1 MILFVPPRL
10 TAHLT
15 FNNSNMAK
23 RRLTERQQRQI
34 SANKNQKASKVSA
47 DTHNGTVITHHGKEL
62 IVSNENGEAINCQLR
77 QNLGTIVCGDR
88 VFFEYID
95 VDSDPKTAIVV
106 ALAERNNILQKSGF
120 AGKAKAVAANIDQVV
135 VVCSLVPKP
144 NSYLIDR
151 YLVAAENLPA
161 KPIIVINKIDLLDE
175 ENEHVVN
182 DINSIYDTIG
192 YRVLETSATRITG
205 LDELQSMLVD
215 STSIL
220 VGLSGVGK
228 SSLVKDLLPDIDI
241 RIGEISEASKEGKHT
256 TTVSTL
262 YSLPTGGQLIDSPGV
277 RDFSPINLD
286 KEQILNGFIELKPYR
301 GKCKFANCS
310 HIDEPGCAITE
321 ALEEGEVNQQRV
333 NSFRKM
339 LADAET

>member
-1 MILFVPPRL
+1 
-10 TAHLT
+10 
-15 FNNSNMAK
+15 MAK

-34 SANKNQKASKVSA
+34 SANKNQKASLVSA

-62 IVSNENGEAINCQLR
+62 IVRNENDEAINCQLR
-77 QNLGTIVCGDR
+77 QNLGTIVCGDQ
-88 VFFEYID
+88 VVFEYID
-95 VDSDPKTAIVV
+95 VDSDPKTAIVI
-106 ALAERNNILQKSGF
+106 ALTERSNILQKSGF

-205 LDELQSMLVD
+205 LDELQSLLID

-310 HIDEPGCAITE
+310 HTNEPGCAITE
-321 ALEEGEVNQQRV
+321 ALEEGAVNTQRV

>member
-1 MILFVPPRL
+1 
-10 TAHLT
+10 
-15 FNNSNMAK
+15 MAK
-23 RRLTERQQRQI
+23 RRLTERQIRQI
-34 SANKNQKASKVSA
+34 SAKKTQIASDTDT
-47 DTHNGTVITHHGKEL
+47 DTHNGTVLTHHGKEL
-62 IVSNENGEAINCQLR
+62 IVNTESNETINCQLR

-88 VFFEYID
+88 VVFNYLDINSE
-95 VDSDPKTAIVV
+95 PKTAVVV
-106 ALAERNNILQKSGF
+106 ALTERDNLLEKTGF
-120 AGKAKAVAANIDQVV
+120 AGKAKAVAANIDQVI
-135 VVCSLVPKP
+135 VVCSLVPRP

-161 KPIIVINKIDLLDE
+161 SPMIVINKIDLLDDT
-175 ENEHVVN
+175 NEHIVN

-192 YRVLETSATRITG
+192 YRVLETSATRNMGI
-205 LDELQSMLVD
+205 DELKSMLAD

-241 RIGEISEASKEGKHT
+241 RIGEISQASSEGKHT

-262 YSLPTGGQLIDSPGV
+262 YSLPSGGNLIDSPGV
-277 RDFSPINLD
+277 RDFSPVNLN
-286 KEQILNGFIELKPYR
+286 KAQIMEGFIELRPYR

-310 HIDEPGCAITE
+310 HTHEPGCAITE
-321 ALEEGEVNQQRV
+321 ALEKGEVNRQRV

>member
-1 MILFVPPRL
+1 
-10 TAHLT
+10 
-15 FNNSNMAK
+15 MAK

-34 SANKNQKASKVSA
+34 SANKSQKAARS
-47 DTHNGTVITHHGKEL
+47 DTDSFNGTVITHHGKEL
-62 IVSNENGEAINCQLR
+62 IVMDESGETLNCQLR

-88 VFFEYID
+88 VVFEFT
-95 VDSDPKTAIVV
+95 DSGSEPKTGIVV
-106 ALAERNNILQKSGF
+106 ALATRDNILQKTGF
-120 AGKAKAVAANIDQVV
+120 GGKAKAVAANIDQVI

-161 KPIIVINKIDLLDE
+161 SPVIVINKIDLLEE

-182 DINSIYDTIG
+182 DINSAYEAIG
-192 YRVLETSATRITG
+192 YRVLETSATRNTG
-205 LDELQSMLVD
+205 LEELQSMLTD

-241 RIGEISEASKEGKHT
+241 RIGEISSASQEGKHT

-262 YSLPTGGQLIDSPGV
+262 YSLPTGGRLIDSPGV
-277 RDFSPINLD
+277 RDFSPVDLD
-286 KEQILNGFIELKPYR
+286 REQILNGFIEFRPYR
-301 GKCKFANCS
+301 GLCKFSNCS
-310 HIDEPGCAITE
+310 HTNEPGCAIME
-321 ALEEGEVNQQRV
+321 ALENGDVNVQRV

-339 LADAET
+339 LTDTETQS

>member
-1 MILFVPPRL
+1 
-10 TAHLT
+10 
-15 FNNSNMAK
+15 MAK
-23 RRLTERQQRQI
+23 RRLTKQQQRQI
-34 SANKNQKASKVSA
+34 SAKKNQQAALTNTNIHS
-47 DTHNGTVITHHGKEL
+47 GTVITHHGKEL
-62 IVSNENGEAINCQLR
+62 IVRNEHGETINCQLR

-88 VFFEYID
+88 IVFEYTD
-95 VDSDPKTAIVV
+95 TQSEPKNAIII
-106 ALAERNNILQKSGF
+106 ACSERDNLLQKSGF
-120 AGKAKAVAANIDQVV
+120 GSKAKAVAANIDQVI
-135 VVCSLVPKP
+135 VVCSLFPKP

-161 KPIIVINKIDLLDE
+161 RPIIVINKIDLLDD

-182 DINSIYDTIG
+182 DINVIYNTIG
-192 YRVLETSATRITG
+192 YSVLETSATESTG
-205 LDELQSMLVD
+205 LDELQAMLED
-215 STSIL
+215 ATSIL

-241 RIGEISEASKEGKHT
+241 RIGEISQASKEGKHT

-277 RDFSPINLD
+277 RDFSPVNLD

-310 HIDEPGCAITE
+310 HTNEPGCAITE
-321 ALEEGEVNQQRV
+321 AVEAGTINQQRV

-339 LADAET
+339 LKDSEQ

>member
-1 MILFVPPRL
+1 
-10 TAHLT
+10 
-15 FNNSNMAK
+15 MAK
-23 RRLTERQQRQI
+23 RRLTERQKRQI
-34 SANKNQKASKVSA
+34 SVKKSQIISEANTH
-47 DTHNGTVITHHGKEL
+47 THNGTVITHHGKEL
-62 IVSNENGEAINCQLR
+62 IVKTENNETINCQLR

-88 VFFEYID
+88 VVFNYLDINSE
-95 VDSDPKTAIVV
+95 PKTAVVV
-106 ALAERNNILQKSGF
+106 ALTERGNLLEKTGF
-120 AGKAKAVAANIDQVV
+120 AGKAKAVAANIDQVI
-135 VVCSLVPKP
+135 VVCSLVPSP

-161 KPIIVINKIDLLDE
+161 RPTIVINKIDLLDDK
-175 ENEHVVN
+175 NEHIVN

-192 YRVLETSATRITG
+192 YRVIETSATRNIG
-205 LDELQSMLVD
+205 IDELQSMLAG

-241 RIGEISEASKEGKHT
+241 RIGEISQASSEGKHT

-262 YSLPTGGQLIDSPGV
+262 YSLPSGGNLIDSPGV
-277 RDFSPINLD
+277 RDFSPVNLN
-286 KEQILNGFIELKPYR
+286 KTQILDGFIELRPYR

-310 HIDEPGCAITE
+310 HTHEPGCAITE
-321 ALEEGEVNQQRV
+321 ALEKGEVNRQRV

-339 LADAET
+339 LADAS

>member
-1 MILFVPPRL
+1 
-10 TAHLT
+10 
-15 FNNSNMAK
+15 MAK
-23 RRLTERQQRQI
+23 RRLTKQQQRQI
-34 SANKNQKASKVSA
+34 SANKNLNTVRENT
-47 DTHNGTVITHHGKEL
+47 DTNNGTVITHHGKEL
-62 IVSNENGEAINCQLR
+62 IVRNEIGETINCQLR

-88 VFFEYID
+88 IVFEYLD
-95 VDSDPKTAIVV
+95 KQSEPKTAIVI
-106 ALAERNNILQKSGF
+106 AFAERDNILQKSGF
-120 AGKAKAVAANIDQVV
+120 GSKAKAVAANIDQVII
-135 VVCSLVPKP
+135 VCSLVPKP

-182 DINSIYDTIG
+182 DINAIYDTIG
-192 YRVLETSATRITG
+192 YRVLETSAIKSTG
-205 LDELQSMLVD
+205 LDELQSMLAD
-215 STSIL
+215 ATSIL

-262 YSLPTGGQLIDSPGV
+262 YSLPTGGNLIDSPGV

-310 HIDEPGCAITE
+310 HTHEPGCAITE
-321 ALEEGEVNQQRV
+321 AVEEGRVNSQRV

-339 LADAET
+339 LEDAEKQ

>member
-1 MILFVPPRL
+1 
-10 TAHLT
+10 
-15 FNNSNMAK
+15 MAK
-23 RRLTERQQRQI
+23 RHLTDRQQRQI
-34 SANKNQKASKVSA
+34 SANKNLKAA
-47 DTHNGTVITHHGKEL
+47 RENTDTYNGTVITHHGKEL
-62 IVSNENGEAINCQLR
+62 IVRNEIGETINCQLR

-88 VFFEYID
+88 VVFEYID
-95 VDSDPKTAIVV
+95 KQSEPKSAIVI
-106 ALAERNNILQKSGF
+106 ACSERDNILQKSGF
-120 AGKAKAVAANIDQVV
+120 GSKAKAVAANIDQVII
-135 VVCSLVPKP
+135 VCSLVPKP

-182 DINSIYDTIG
+182 DINAIYDTIG
-192 YRVLETSATRITG
+192 YRVVETSAIKSTG
-205 LDELQSMLVD
+205 LDELQSMLAD
-215 STSIL
+215 ATSIL

-262 YSLPTGGQLIDSPGV
+262 YALPTGGHLIDSPGV

-310 HIDEPGCAITE
+310 HTHEPGCAITE
-321 ALEEGEVNQQRV
+321 AVEEGKVNLQRV

-339 LADAET
+339 LADAEA

>member
-1 MILFVPPRL
+1 
-10 TAHLT
+10 
-15 FNNSNMAK
+15 MAK
-23 RRLTERQQRQI
+23 RRLSKQQQRQI
-34 SANKNQKASKVSA
+34 SANKNQKAVQVNA
-47 DTHNGTVITHHGKEL
+47 DTHNGTVITHHGKEI
-62 IVSNENGEAINCQLR
+62 IVRNDNGETINCQLR

-88 VFFEYID
+88 IIFEYID
-95 VDSDPKTAIVV
+95 KQSEPKTAIVI
-106 ALAERNNILQKSGF
+106 ACAERDNILQKSGF
-120 AGKAKAVAANIDQVV
+120 GSKAKAVAANIDQVLI
-135 VVCSLVPKP
+135 VCSLVPKP

-161 KPIIVINKIDLLDE
+161 KPIIAINKIDLLDE

-182 DINSIYDTIG
+182 DINAIYDTIG
-192 YRVLETSATRITG
+192 YRVLETSATESTG
-205 LDELQSMLVD
+205 LDELQSMLAD
-215 STSIL
+215 ATSIL

-262 YSLPTGGQLIDSPGV
+262 YSLPTGGHLIDSPGV
-277 RDFSPINLD
+277 RDFSPINLG
-286 KEQILNGFIELKPYR
+286 KEQILNGFIDLKPYS

-310 HIDEPGCAITE
+310 HTHEPGCAITE
-321 ALEEGEVNQQRV
+321 AVEEGKVSLQRV

-339 LADAET
+339 LEDAEKQ

>member
-1 MILFVPPRL
+1 
-10 TAHLT
+10 
-15 FNNSNMAK
+15 MAK
-23 RRLTERQQRQI
+23 RRLTKQQQRQI
-34 SANKNQKASKVSA
+34 SANKNQKAVRENT

-62 IVSNENGEAINCQLR
+62 IVRNEIGETINCQLR

-88 VFFEYID
+88 VVFEYTD
-95 VDSDPKTAIVV
+95 KQSEPKSAIVI
-106 ALAERNNILQKSGF
+106 ACSERDNILQKSGF
-120 AGKAKAVAANIDQVV
+120 GSKAKAVAANIDQVII
-135 VVCSLVPKP
+135 VCSLVPKP

-161 KPIIVINKIDLLDE
+161 RPIIVINKIDMLDE

-182 DINSIYDTIG
+182 DINAIYDTIG
-192 YRVLETSATRITG
+192 YRVVETSAIKSTG
-205 LDELQSMLVD
+205 LDELQSMLAD
-215 STSIL
+215 ATSIL

-262 YSLPTGGQLIDSPGV
+262 YALPTGGHLIDSPGV

-310 HIDEPGCAITE
+310 HTHEPGCAITE
-321 ALEEGEVNQQRV
+321 AVEEGKVSQQRV

-339 LADAET
+339 LADAEA

>member
-1 MILFVPPRL
+1 
-10 TAHLT
+10 
-15 FNNSNMAK
+15 MAK
-23 RRLTERQQRQI
+23 RRLTKQQQRQI
-34 SANKNQKASKVSA
+34 SANKNLKSVRENT

-62 IVSNENGEAINCQLR
+62 IVWNETGETINCQLR

-88 VFFEYID
+88 IVFEYID
-95 VDSDPKTAIVV
+95 KQSDPKTAIII
-106 ALAERNNILQKSGF
+106 ACAERDNILQKSGF
-120 AGKAKAVAANIDQVV
+120 GSKAKAVAANIDQVII
-135 VVCSLVPKP
+135 VCSLVPKP

-161 KPIIVINKIDLLDE
+161 KPIIVINKIDLLEE

-182 DINSIYDTIG
+182 DINAIYDTIG
-192 YRVLETSATRITG
+192 YRVLETSAIKSTG
-205 LDELQSMLVD
+205 LDELQSMLAD
-215 STSIL
+215 ATSIL

-262 YSLPTGGQLIDSPGV
+262 YSLPTGGHLIDSPGV
-277 RDFSPINLD
+277 RDFSPINLG
-286 KEQILNGFIELKPYR
+286 KEQIMNGFIELKPYS

-310 HIDEPGCAITE
+310 HTHEPGCAITE
-321 ALEEGEVNQQRV
+321 AVEEGKVSLQRV

-339 LADAET
+339 LEDAEEQ